1 MAAGGSAPDA
11 PFTLARSAGA
21 EAHARE
27 TVAALVSAAED
38 AAGGAFVGVALGGAL
53 GWGEGAVARG
63 SGGDLL
69 AEGPFE
75 LLVVVDASLR
85 AALVLARRV
94 RRAVGEAARVRHL
107 PAVADVVAR
116 SALPFLPPTLRTLEL
131 VGAGRV
137 VAGRAGLLAGAPDP
151 WRVVPEA
158 RESLRLLVRRGAD
171 LLRAE
176 AVADRAPRGRAA
188 REALRIVE
196 ETDLSLGAV
205 VLLASG
211 RWVPGLTA
219 RDAALRELASGD
231 AEGRPASGFHT
242 RMTWTRFRDLVD
254 RHRAAL
260 AARAEG
266 PEFRDSAD
274 ARRAVARAADRW
286 LEVLRLSEEERL
298 GSALPD
304 WTEYAAVLA
313 GRSAAAAD
321 GILFEDAFGDVASRR
336 TTRRAARAWDPAE
349 RLAPALA
356 ALVDWDPGDLPV
368 APVLLDL
375 PENASRD
382 ALRQRAIA
390 WSASV

>member
-1 MAAGGSAPDA
+1 MAPPERAPTA
-11 PFTLARSAGA
+11 PFTLAADAAA

-38 AAGGAFVGVALGGAL
+38 AAGEAFAGAALGGAL
-53 GWGEGAVARG
+53 GWGEGGVVPG
-63 SGGDLL
+63 PGGGLV

-85 AALVLARRV
+85 SARTIGKRV
-94 RRAVGEAARVRHL
+94 RRAVGEAARARHV
-107 PAVADVVAR
+107 AGGADVAAAA
-116 SALPFLPPTLRTLEL
+116 ALAFLPPTRRTLEL

-151 WRVVPEA
+151 ARVLPEA
-158 RESLRLLVRRGAD
+158 REGLRLLVRRGAD

-176 AVADRAPRGRAA
+176 AIVDRAPRGRAA

-196 ETDLSLGAV
+196 ESDLGLGEV
-205 VLLASG
+205 VLLSAG
-211 RWVPGLTA
+211 RWTAGGVA
-219 RDAALRELASGD
+219 RDVALRELASGD
-231 AEGRPASGFHT
+231 AAGRPSAGFHP

-266 PEFRDSAD
+266 PGAADAAD

-298 GSALPD
+298 GAPLPD

-321 GILFEDAFGDVASRR
+321 GLLFEDAFGDEASRR
-336 TTRRAARAWDPAE
+336 TTRRAARAWDAAE
-349 RLAPALA
+349 RLAPAIA
-356 ALVDWDPGDLPV
+356 ALVDWDPGDLPIV
-368 APVLLDL
+368 PVLLDL
-375 PENASRD
+375 PEGASRE
-382 ALRQRAIA
+382 AMRQRAIA
-390 WSASV
+390 WCSAV